1 MKALL
6 INTVCGIKSTG
17 RICCELAKKLEIEG
31 YEVKIAY
38 GREEVPDEY
47 LKYAVR
53 IGGFLD
59 YNSHALM
66 SRIFDNA
73 GFGSIRATRE
83 FIKWAEK
90 FNPDLLWLHNLH
102 GYYINIKILFDWI
115 KKRPNMKVKW
125 TLHDCWPFT
134 GHCTHFTM
142 AKCDKWCIGCE
153 KCCQKKAYPTS
164 YLMDASKRNY
174 KRKKEIFTGV
184 SSMELITP
192 SEWLKQQVKQS
203 FLSEYKVT
211 VINNTIDKNIFK
223 KVKSDFKA
231 KRHLE
236 DKVIV
241 LAVSSGWG
249 PKKGLQDC
257 IRISEKLDQRFKIVI
272 VGLTKKQIV
281 SIPDNILCIER
292 TNNIEEL
299 VKIYSDA
306 DVFINTT
313 HEDNYPTVNL
323 EARACGLPVITY
335 NVGGSP
341 ESAGY
346 EHVVE
351 ENNIDG
357 VVKEIENIC
366 KEKIV
371 I

>member
-1 MKALL
+1 
-6 INTVCGIKSTG
+6 
-17 RICCELAKKLEIEG
+17 
-31 YEVKIAY
+31 
-38 GREEVPDEY
+38 
-47 LKYAVR
+47 
-53 IGGFLD
+53 
-59 YNSHALM
+59 
-66 SRIFDNA
+66 
-73 GFGSIRATRE
+73 
-83 FIKWAEK
+83 
-90 FNPDLLWLHNLH
+90 
-102 GYYINIKILFDWI
+102 
-115 KKRPNMKVKW
+115 
-125 TLHDCWPFT
+125 
-134 GHCTHFTM
+134 
-142 AKCDKWCIGCE
+142 
-153 KCCQKKAYPTS
+153 
-164 YLMDASKRNY
+164 
-174 KRKKEIFTGV
+174 
-184 SSMELITP
+184 MELITP